1 MPSQKKKLLT
11 TDSTERERPIVD
23 QVLVIKPDGSID
35 IPWITPRATR
45 MVLAVF
51 QTVSGVPFPIKVL
64 SGNIYCG

>member
-1 MPSQKKKLLT
+1 MPRQKKQLLT
-11 TDSTERERPIVD
+11 TDLEEREKPNIE

-51 QTVSGVPFPIKVL
+51 QTVSGASFPIKVL

>member
-1 MPSQKKKLLT
+1 MPRQKKQLLT
-11 TDSTERERPIVD
+11 TDLEEREKPNIE

-51 QTVSGVPFPIKVL
+51 QTVSGAPFPIKVL